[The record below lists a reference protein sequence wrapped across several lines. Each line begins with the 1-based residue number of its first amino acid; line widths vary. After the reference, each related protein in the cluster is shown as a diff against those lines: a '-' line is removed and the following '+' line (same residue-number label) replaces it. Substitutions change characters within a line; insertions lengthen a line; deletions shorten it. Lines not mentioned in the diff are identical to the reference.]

1 MRNWVAGVML
11 VLGAL
16 LVIAGAVVLVLK
28 AQLNGPSEARSNGPA
43 EPLYAGGPTGADSG
57 STGSTGSTGGTI
69 GERPG
74 APVAGRPGAPV
85 TVRVRRLGSA
95 VAKLSEGHRLIAWG
109 VLLLVLAAV
118 AAGAVGFNLNAQ
130 TGTS

>member
-43 EPLYAGGPTGADSG
+43 EPLYAGGPTGADSAP
-57 STGSTGSTGGTI
+57 TGSTGGTI

-85 TVRVRRLGSA
+85 AVRVRRLGSA
-95 VAKLSEGHRLIAWG
+95 VAKLGEGHRLIAWG

>member
-28 AQLNGPSEARSNGPA
+28 AQIAGPPRPA
-43 EPLYAGGPTGADSG
+43 AEGGPGGEGGRVDG
-57 STGSTGSTGGTI
+57 DTGST
-69 GERPG
+69 RG
-74 APVAGRPGAPV
+74 APMAERA
-85 TVRVRRLGSA
+85 RRLGT
-95 VAKLSEGHRLIAWG
+95 VVGRLGEGHRLIAWG

-130 TGTS
+130 TGTD

>member
-28 AQLNGPSEARSNGPA
+28 AQLNGPAGSRLNGPA
-43 EPLYAGGPTGADSG
+43 EPVLASGPTGAVP
-57 STGSTGSTGGTI
+57 TGGPI
-69 GERPG
+69 GDRPD
-74 APVAGRPGAPV
+74 APVAERPGAPV
-85 TVRVRRLGSA
+85 TVRMRRLGSSF
-95 VAKLSEGHRLIAWG
+95 AKIGEGHRLIAWG

>member
-1 MRNWVAGVML
+1 VSAADQQGEEEMRNWVAGVML

-16 LVIAGAVVLVLK
+16 LVIGGAVVLVLK
-28 AQLNGPSEARSNGPA
+28 AQLNGPGQPGVDGQTTA
-43 EPLYAGGPTGADSG
+43 
-57 STGSTGSTGGTI
+57 
-69 GERPG
+69 ERP
-74 APVAGRPGAPV
+74 AVPVAERARRIGAAIA
-85 TVRVRRLGSA
+85 RLG
-95 VAKLSEGHRLIAWG
+95 EGHRLIAWG

>member
-28 AQLNGPSEARSNGPA
+28 AQIGGPA
-43 EPLYAGGPTGADSG
+43 EPAVEGAHAEGSG
-57 STGSTGSTGGTI
+57 V
-69 GERPG
+69 
-74 APVAGRPGAPV
+74 PVAERA
-85 TVRVRRLGSA
+85 RRLG
-95 VAKLSEGHRLIAWG
+95 VTVGKLGEGHRLIAWG
-109 VLLLVLAAV
+109 VILLVLAAV

-130 TGTS
+130 TGTD